1 MARFDKYR
9 SVLANFKRDIEPAVA
24 RQNSEIDRANKEYNK
39 SVLNDKISDI
49 KSEHSGIISSIR
61 NTYLK
66 QLDEVT
72 DSMRSRNSG
81 KYRENYIDYDLLEK
95 LNIISR
101 SGVQLTTAELEAFT
115 RTAMTSRSSF
125 CVRKCQQMAKDS
137 GFSLNVPSEAAAN
150 DVINETHER
159 IAEIIQKYDGSQS
172 IGYGV
177 RGDVIAIKLGVSG
190 LFIDDYEKSYEN
202 STVEDI
208 TISCIDKSDYY
219 KKKQQEEEKDEEI
232 EITEAGHL
240 GIQAN
245 DADVSS
251 YAAEYARAYS
261 ARMLQAQ
268 PEDYSE
274 E

>member
-1 MARFDKYR
+1 MGRFDKYR
-9 SVLANFKRDIEPAVA
+9 SVLSGFRRDIEPAVA

-49 KSEHSGIISSIR
+49 KSEYSGIISSIR

-81 KYRENYIDYDLLEK
+81 KYRENYIDYDLLER
-95 LNIISR
+95 LNIISQ
-101 SGVQLTTAELEAFT
+101 SGVQLTSAELEEFT
-115 RTAMTSRSSF
+115 RTAMTSRSFF

-150 DVINETHER
+150 DVIDETDKR
-159 IAEIIQKYDGSQS
+159 IREVIKNYSGKPTGRVDG
-172 IGYGV
+172 YYMMLTV
-177 RGDVIAIKLGVSG
+177 NASG

-208 TISCIDKSDYY
+208 TISCIDKADYY
-219 KKKQQEEEKDEEI
+219 KKKQEAEKDEEI

-245 DADVSS
+245 DANTSS
-251 YAAEYARAYS
+251 YVGEYARAYS